1 MTCSKYPPMLSRFLD
16 RELSPQEAAEIEGHW
31 SQCEDCRALKENW
44 QLQSA
49 FLRNHLGRHRLGD
62 DFVKKVMQ
70 AVPVQPGGTGIPV
83 RDGAGR
89 RQLLRWLQAA
99 AAVVMAAVVISL
111 YFSSRNSVGYA
122 RVIDPGELEVLQSSD
137 WVRATVGELL
147 HPGDWL
153 RNPLQGAPEIMWKD
167 TCRFTLEAGTLAHIP
182 DGQAQTPDQVVLISG
197 SLSSEVQ
204 GGGRDFQVSTPAGSV
219 TSSIGRFTVRV
230 TDRALPQLMVA
241 EDGTETLT
249 GTIVPIGEVRVGNGK
264 AVVQAAQVTHE
275 VLAGTTAVFSK
286 SDFSSAVMPPNTVE
300 ASLRVVSNTAERGS
314 IHASLNATLESV
326 WINVEASNIS
336 IRKLLEWATASKVR
350 GGDDTIVAG
359 HLRFPAH
366 SSPES
371 VAFAAGSA
379 LGLPISYRQEKG
391 SQTIAVG
398 HLNPM
403 QAPDRVPGEF
413 TFEKSPSGRISFDF
427 RSVPAGQV
435 FQILRSAVIPLPELS
450 TETAAMPV
458 SIQASSLSPEETPSW
473 IGKALGLE
481 FRMADTMAGV
491 IEIGSPGVTAP
502 RSGATVPGL
511 QRAPA
516 PQVLPIGDLSAEE
529 TRPRADGF
537 SVSSE
542 LSVSST
548 NVPMALRMSTQ
559 TSVAR
564 PLWSIIDPRA
574 DVAGFY
580 ASSASAGG
588 NQSAAKGKTSPKK
601 LQFFGAAELLG
612 KPGPSTH
619 LIWPTLE
626 LENAFGAEAAY
637 LVTNSVD
644 LAAHSVWYGYDQAGQ
659 LIAQY
664 EIPVSGLSTLALLPT
679 RDLPTFLGAGGHW
692 ETFSNLALVGSRES
706 EFGNG
711 IGWPASSERLNHQW
725 AFPSGWLNLG
735 ARLWLVNP
743 NREPA
748 SVVLAI
754 IKNGTAVAT
763 ELLSLP
769 PHAGTIWPEVGS
781 GIGAGMTVLVSVS
794 EGIAATG
801 IK

>member
-16 RELSPQEAAEIEGHW
+16 RELPPQEMAELEGHL
-31 SQCEDCRALKENW
+31 SQCENCRALKENW

-49 FLRNHLGRHRLGD
+49 FLRNHLNRHRLGD
-62 DFVKKVMQ
+62 DFVKKVMR
-70 AVPVQPGGTGIPV
+70 AVPVQPHGVGMPT

-89 RQLLRWLQAA
+89 RKLYRWLQAA
-99 AAVVMAAVVISL
+99 AAVVIAAVAISL
-111 YFSSRNSVGYA
+111 YLSSRNSVGYA
-122 RVIDPGELEVLQSSD
+122 RVIEAGKLEVLQSSD
-137 WVRATVGELL
+137 WRQATVGELL
-147 HPGDWL
+147 HPGDWF
-153 RNPLQGAPEIMWKD
+153 RNSVQGTPEIMWKD
-167 TCRFTLEAGTLAHIP
+167 TTRFTLEAGTLAHIP
-182 DGQAQTPDQVVLISG
+182 DGQVQTRDQVVLISG

-204 GGGRDFQVSTPAGSV
+204 GGSRDFQVSTPAGSV
-219 TSSIGRFTVRV
+219 TSSTGRFTIRV

-264 AVVQAAQVTHE
+264 VVVQAAQVTHE

-286 SDFSSAVMPPNTVE
+286 SDFSSAVMPPNIVE

-314 IHASLNATLESV
+314 IHASLNATSESV

-336 IRKLLEWATASKVR
+336 IRKLLEWATASEVR
-350 GGDDTIVAG
+350 GGDDTYVVG
-359 HLRFPAH
+359 RLRFPAQ

-371 VAFAAGSA
+371 VASAAGST
-379 LGLPISYRQEKG
+379 LGLPISYSREKG

-398 HLNPM
+398 HLDPM
-403 QAPDRVPGEF
+403 QAPDRAPGEF
-413 TFEKSPSGRISFDF
+413 TFEKSASGRISFDF

-473 IGKALGLE
+473 IGKALGLKL
-481 FRMADTMAGV
+481 RMAEHTAGV
-491 IEIGSPGVTAP
+491 IEIGSPGVTSP
-502 RSGATVPGL
+502 RPGATVPGL
-511 QRAPA
+511 KRAPT
-516 PQVLPIGDLSAEE
+516 PQDLPIGDLTAEE
-529 TRPRADGF
+529 SRPRADGI

-542 LSVSST
+542 LPVSST
-548 NVPMALRMSTQ
+548 NSPMAWGTSTQ
-559 TSVAR
+559 TSIAR

-574 DVAGFY
+574 DAAGFY

-588 NQSAAKGKTSPKK
+588 NQSSAKGKTSPKK
-601 LQFFGAAELLG
+601 LQFFNAADLLG

-619 LIWPTLE
+619 LIWPTLG

-637 LVTNSVD
+637 LVTNPMD
-644 LAAHSVWYGYDQAGQ
+644 LTAHSVWHGYDQAGQ

-664 EIPVSGLSTLALLPT
+664 EIPVSGSSTLALLPT
-679 RDLPTFLGAGGHW
+679 RDLPSLLGAGGHW

-706 EFGNG
+706 ESGNG
-711 IGWPASSERLNHQW
+711 IGWPASSEQLNRQW
-725 AFPSGWLNLG
+725 AFPSISLNLG

-748 SVVLAI
+748 SIVLVI
-754 IKNGTAVAT
+754 MKNGTAVST
-763 ELLSLP
+763 EVLRLP
-769 PHAGTIWPEVGS
+769 PHAGTIWPEAGS
-781 GIGAGMTVLVSVS
+781 GIGGGMTILVSVS
-794 EGIAATG
+794 EGTVATG
-801 IK
+801 LK